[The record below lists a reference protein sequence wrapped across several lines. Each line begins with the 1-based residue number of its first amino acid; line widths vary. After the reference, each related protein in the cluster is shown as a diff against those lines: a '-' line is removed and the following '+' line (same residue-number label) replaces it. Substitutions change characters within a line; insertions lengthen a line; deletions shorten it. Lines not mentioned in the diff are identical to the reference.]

1 MLNHWQSFYFQH
13 YGPDYTSAVALKIV
27 ISLSQRNKSVVSTHG
42 NEWIVFLKYFYNDHL
57 RQKTQYTQF
66 MRKAPIIREFE
77 KICVQNELKFQL
89 KSH

>member
-1 MLNHWQSFYFQH
+1 MEI
-13 YGPDYTSAVALKIV
+13 K
-27 ISLSQRNKSVVSTHG
+27 
-42 NEWIVFLKYFYNDHL
+42 WIVFLKYFYNDHL

-77 KICVQNELKFQL
+77 KTCVQNELKFQL

>member
-1 MLNHWQSFYFQH
+1 MEI
-13 YGPDYTSAVALKIV
+13 K
-27 ISLSQRNKSVVSTHG
+27 
-42 NEWIVFLKYFYNDHL
+42 WIVFLKYFYNDHL